1 MKFPI
6 GYTYMQNAGKMN
18 EIRPIHMGDDGL
30 TRFGKPIAWTYS
42 EMVAVHICQAL
53 EAFSKL
59 NDKEQAD
66 A

>member
-1 MKFPI
+1 MFPI
-6 GYTYMQNAGKMN
+6 GYTYTQTDEKMYA
-18 EIRPIHMGDDGL
+18 IRPIHMGDDGL
-30 TRFGKPIAWTYS
+30 TRISEAICWAHS

-59 NDKEQAD
+59 NEKEQAD